1 MPPVPLPTR
10 RQDLPE
16 LAPLIHQA
24 LLDPHLT
31 PEQLQEGCD
40 AARQL
45 GMGGLCTSLRH
56 LPMLRE
62 RLGAPGATRL
72 IATIAFPF
80 GGLPS
85 ELKQAEAEWAAEQ
98 GADALDVAPDL
109 AALATGDGNQF
120 AEELA
125 ALGAIG
131 LPITVVLDLNRLADD
146 RLELAVEA
154 ALDAGVSAL
163 QSGPG
168 FGPGV
173 TPAQIQRLRGL
184 CRARCGIKA
193 VGGIQQLET
202 CAALIEAGA
211 TALGTS
217 HGPQLLKELRRPSSG
232 GSHGD

>member
-24 LLDPHLT
+24 LLDPHLR

-40 AARQL
+40 VARQL

-80 GGLPS
+80 GGLPG

-109 AALATGDGNQF
+109 AALAAGDGNQF

-146 RLELAVEA
+146 QLELAVEA
-154 ALDAGVSAL
+154 ALDAGVNAL

-184 CRARCGIKA
+184 CRSRCGIKA
-193 VGGIQQLET
+193 VGGIQQLDT

-217 HGPQLLKELRRPSSG
+217 RGPQLLQELRRPASG